1 LSLRANRIKAH
12 LALIGTNIFFAIN
25 FSAVKYLI
33 NNHFIQ
39 PFGLN
44 FIRMFFTTLLLW
56 MFYFLNPVK
65 ITVRKIHYKRF
76 IICALLGIVINQLL
90 FIKGLSMTFSIH
102 ASLLMLTTP
111 IFITIIAAFILK
123 EHLHK
128 FKILG
133 LLLGISGALVLI
145 MARKNTGNGSN
156 VIWGDIFVIIN
167 AICYSCYFILVKP
180 LMKRYSAM
188 SVIRV
193 LFTIGTFIALP
204 ICWNEFTAIPWS
216 HYTVLST
223 SILLLIVVGGT
234 FFAYTFNLYGIKHLG
249 ASVSGSY
256 IYTQPFFAT
265 VIAMIF
271 MNETLDIY
279 KIIGGIFI
287 FSGVYFVTKK
297 IKHA

>member
-1 LSLRANRIKAH
+1 LSIRANRIKAH

-65 ITVRKIHYKRF
+65 ITVRKVHYKRF

-297 IKHA
+297 IQHA

>member
-1 LSLRANRIKAH
+1 LSIRANRIKAH

-234 FFAYTFNLYGIKHLG
+234 FFAYTFNLYRIKHLG
-249 ASVSGSY
+249 ASISGAY

-279 KIIGGIFI
+279 KIIGGVFI

-297 IKHA
+297 IQHA

>member
-1 LSLRANRIKAH
+1 MSLQGNRIKAH

-33 NNHFIQ
+33 NNNFIQ

-44 FIRMFFTTLLLW
+44 FIRMLFTTMLLW
-56 MFYFLNPVK
+56 FFYWLNPAK
-65 ITVRKIHYKRF
+65 TVIKKIHYKRF

-90 FIKGLSMTFSIH
+90 FIKGLSMTYSIH

-123 EHLHK
+123 EHLNRN
-128 FKILG
+128 KITG
-133 LLLGISGALVLI
+133 LLLGVSGALVLI
-145 MARKNTGNGSN
+145 MARKNSGSGAD
-156 VIWGDIFVIIN
+156 VFWGDIFVIIN
-167 AICYSCYFILVKP
+167 AICYSNYFILVKP

-188 SVIRV
+188 SVIRI
-193 LFTIGTFIALP
+193 LFTIGTIIAIP
-204 ICWNEFTAIPWS
+204 VCWSEFVAIPWS
-216 HYTVLST
+216 KYDLLALAV
-223 SILLLIVVGGT
+223 LLLIVVGGT

-265 VIAMIF
+265 IIAMIF
-271 MNETLDIY
+271 MNESLDLY
-279 KIIGGIFI
+279 KILGGLFI
-287 FSGVYFVTKK
+287 FTGVFLVTKK
-297 IKHA
+297 LKNA

>member
-1 LSLRANRIKAH
+1 
-12 LALIGTNIFFAIN
+12 
-25 FSAVKYLI
+25 
-33 NNHFIQ
+33 
-39 PFGLN
+39 
-44 FIRMFFTTLLLW
+44 

-133 LLLGISGALVLI
+133 LLLGITGALVLI
-145 MARKNTGNGSN
+145 MARKNTGTGTN
-156 VIWGDIFVIIN
+156 VFWGDIFVIVN

-193 LFTIGTFIALP
+193 LFSMGTVIALP
-204 ICWNEFTAIPWS
+204 ICWNEFRAIPWNS
-216 HYTVLST
+216 YTLLS
-223 SILLLIVVGGT
+223 SSLLLLIVVGGT

-279 KIIGGIFI
+279 KIIGGVFI

-297 IKHA
+297 LQHA

>member
-1 LSLRANRIKAH
+1 
-12 LALIGTNIFFAIN
+12 
-25 FSAVKYLI
+25 
-33 NNHFIQ
+33 
-39 PFGLN
+39 
-44 FIRMFFTTLLLW
+44 MFFTTLLLW

-65 ITVRKIHYKRF
+65 ISVRKIHYKRF

-156 VIWGDIFVIIN
+156 VLWGDIFVIVN

-204 ICWNEFTAIPWS
+204 ICWNEFRAIPWS
-216 HYTVLST
+216 SYTILST

-297 IKHA
+297 LHHA

>member
-1 LSLRANRIKAH
+1 MSIRANRIKAH

-297 IKHA
+297 IQHA

>member
-1 LSLRANRIKAH
+1 
-12 LALIGTNIFFAIN
+12 
-25 FSAVKYLI
+25 
-33 NNHFIQ
+33 
-39 PFGLN
+39 
-44 FIRMFFTTLLLW
+44 

-133 LLLGISGALVLI
+133 LLLGITGALVLI
-145 MARKNTGNGSN
+145 MARKNTGSGTN
-156 VIWGDIFVIIN
+156 VFWGDIFVIVN

-188 SVIRV
+188 YVIRV
-193 LFTIGTFIALP
+193 LFTIGTVIALP
-204 ICWNEFTAIPWS
+204 ICWNEFTAIPWTN
-216 HYTVLST
+216 YTLLS
-223 SILLLIVVGGT
+223 SSLLLLIVVGGT

-297 IKHA
+297 LHHA

>member
-1 LSLRANRIKAH
+1 LSIRANRIKAH

-297 IKHA
+297 IQHA

>member
-1 LSLRANRIKAH
+1 LSIRANRIKAH

-204 ICWNEFTAIPWS
+204 ICWSEFITIPWS

-287 FSGVYFVTKK
+287 FSGVYLVTKK
-297 IKHA
+297 IQHA

>member
-1 LSLRANRIKAH
+1 MSISHNRIKAH

-33 NNHFIQ
+33 NNQFIQ

-44 FIRMFFTTLLLW
+44 FIRMLFTTLLLW
-56 MFYFLNPVK
+56 ALYFVNPVK
-65 ITVRKIHYKRF
+65 ITVKKIHYKRF
-76 IICALLGIVINQLL
+76 LICALLGIVINQLL
-90 FIKGLSMTFSIH
+90 FIKGLSMTYSIH

-123 EHLHK
+123 EQLHK

-133 LLLGISGALVLI
+133 LLLGVSGALILVL
-145 MARKNTGNGSN
+145 ARKAVGTGSN
-156 VIWGDIFVIIN
+156 IFWGDIFVIVN

-193 LFTIGTFIALP
+193 LFTMGTIIAMP
-204 ICWNEFTAIPWS
+204 VCWNQFVAIPWS
-216 HYTVLST
+216 HYSVLAVG
-223 SILLLIVVGGT
+223 ILLLIVIGGT
-234 FFAYTFNLYGIKHLG
+234 FFAYTFNLYGIKYLG
-249 ASVSGSY
+249 ASVSGAY

-265 VIAMIF
+265 IIAMIF
-271 MNETLDIY
+271 MNETLDVY
-279 KIIGGIFI
+279 KIIAAVFI
-287 FSGVYFVTKK
+287 FTGVYLVTKK

>member
-1 LSLRANRIKAH
+1 MSIRANRIKAH

-216 HYTVLST
+216 HYTILST

>member
-1 LSLRANRIKAH
+1 MSISHNRIKAH

-33 NNHFIQ
+33 NNQFIQ

-44 FIRMFFTTLLLW
+44 FIRMLFTTLLLW
-56 MFYFLNPVK
+56 ALYFVNPVK
-65 ITVRKIHYKRF
+65 ITVKKIHYKRF
-76 IICALLGIVINQLL
+76 LICALLGIVINQLL
-90 FIKGLSMTFSIH
+90 FIKGLSMTYSIH

-123 EHLHK
+123 EQLHK
-128 FKILG
+128 FKIQG
-133 LLLGISGALVLI
+133 LLLGVSGALILVL
-145 MARKNTGNGSN
+145 ARKAVGTGSN
-156 VIWGDIFVIIN
+156 IFWGDIFVIVN

-193 LFTIGTFIALP
+193 LFTMGTIIAMP
-204 ICWNEFTAIPWS
+204 VCWNQFVAIPWS
-216 HYTVLST
+216 HYSVLAVG
-223 SILLLIVVGGT
+223 ILLLIVIGGT
-234 FFAYTFNLYGIKHLG
+234 FFAYTFNLYGIKYLG
-249 ASVSGSY
+249 ASVSGAY

-265 VIAMIF
+265 IIAMIF
-271 MNETLDIY
+271 MNETLDVY
-279 KIIGGIFI
+279 KIIAAVFI
-287 FSGVYFVTKK
+287 FTGVYLVTKK

>member
-1 LSLRANRIKAH
+1 MSISQNRIKAH

-25 FSAVKYLI
+25 FTAVKYLI
-33 NNHFIQ
+33 NNQFIQ

-44 FIRMFFTTLLLW
+44 FIRMLFTTILLW
-56 MFYFLNPVK
+56 VLYFVNPIK
-65 ITVRKIHYKRF
+65 ITVKKIHYKRF
-76 IICALLGIVINQLL
+76 LICALLGIVINQLL
-90 FIKGLSMTFSIH
+90 FIKGLSMTYSIH

-123 EHLHK
+123 EQLHK

-133 LLLGISGALVLI
+133 LLLGVSGALILVL
-145 MARKNTGNGSN
+145 ARKTVGTGSN
-156 VIWGDIFVIIN
+156 IFWGDIFVIVN

-193 LFTIGTFIALP
+193 LFTMGTIIAMP
-204 ICWNEFTAIPWS
+204 VCWNQFVAIPWS
-216 HYTVLST
+216 NYSVLTVG
-223 SILLLIVVGGT
+223 ILLLIVIGGT
-234 FFAYTFNLYGIKHLG
+234 FFAYIFNLYGIKYLG
-249 ASVSGSY
+249 ASVSGAY

-265 VIAMIF
+265 IIAMIF

-279 KIIGGIFI
+279 KIIAAVFI
-287 FSGVYFVTKK
+287 FTGVFLVTKK

>member
-1 LSLRANRIKAH
+1 MSIRANRIKAH

-234 FFAYTFNLYGIKHLG
+234 FFAYTFNLYRIKHLG
-249 ASVSGSY
+249 ASISGAY

-279 KIIGGIFI
+279 KIIGGVFI

-297 IKHA
+297 IQHA

>member
-1 LSLRANRIKAH
+1 LSIRANRIKAH

-216 HYTVLST
+216 HYTILST

>member
-1 LSLRANRIKAH
+1 LSISQTRIKAH

-33 NNHFIQ
+33 NNQFIQ

-44 FIRMFFTTLLLW
+44 FIRMLFTTILLW
-56 MFYFLNPVK
+56 ALYFVNPVK
-65 ITVRKIHYKRF
+65 IKVKKIHYKRF
-76 IICALLGIVINQLL
+76 LICALLGIVINQLL
-90 FIKGLSMTFSIH
+90 FIKGLSMTYSIH

-123 EHLHK
+123 EQLHK

-133 LLLGISGALVLI
+133 LLLGVSGALILVL
-145 MARKNTGNGSN
+145 ARKNIGTGSN
-156 VIWGDIFVIIN
+156 IFWGDIFVIIN
-167 AICYSCYFILVKP
+167 AVCYSCYFILVKP

-193 LFTIGTFIALP
+193 LFTMGTLIAMP
-204 ICWNEFTAIPWS
+204 VCWNEFIAIPWS
-216 HYTVLST
+216 SYSLFDVA
-223 SILLLIVVGGT
+223 ILLQIVIGGT
-234 FFAYTFNLYGIKHLG
+234 FFAYTFNLYGIKYLG
-249 ASVSGSY
+249 ASVSGAY

-265 VIAMIF
+265 IIAMIF
-271 MNETLDIY
+271 MNEKLDGY
-279 KIIGGIFI
+279 KIIAAVFIFI
-287 FSGVYFVTKK
+287 GVYLVTKK

>member
-1 LSLRANRIKAH
+1 LSIRANRIKAH

-249 ASVSGSY
+249 ASISGAY

-279 KIIGGIFI
+279 KIIGGVFI

-297 IKHA
+297 IQHA

>member
-65 ITVRKIHYKRF
+65 ISVRKIHYKRF
-76 IICALLGIVINQLL
+76 VICALLGIVINQLL

-133 LLLGISGALVLI
+133 LLLGITGALVLI
-145 MARKNTGNGSN
+145 MGRKNSGTGAN
-156 VIWGDIFVIIN
+156 VFWGDIFVIIN

-204 ICWNEFTAIPWS
+204 ICWNEFIAIPWS
-216 HYTVLST
+216 HYTLLST

-297 IKHA
+297 LNHV